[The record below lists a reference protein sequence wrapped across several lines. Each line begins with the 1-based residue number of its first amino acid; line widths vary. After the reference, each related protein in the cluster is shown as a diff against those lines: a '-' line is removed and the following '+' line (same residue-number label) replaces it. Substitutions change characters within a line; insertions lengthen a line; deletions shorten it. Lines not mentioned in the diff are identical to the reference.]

1 MLKLF
6 IYDLKDVEINSKKR
20 RERIDSSEMSFLIDE
35 IYSSSSSLDSMSKPS
50 KRKTMTIC
58 EDDLIN

>member
-50 KRKTMTIC
+50 KRKTKTTC